1 MKKFA
6 SFLVL
11 VFPALLTSCS
21 CYKQKQDL
29 EQPPQTISQ
38 SIVKEIL
45 NPEEFDN
52 NSLAII
58 KFYRTS
64 CPACHMSAQPYEEL
78 AQKNKSIT
86 FYAVDVDKDGALK
99 KLHAIRALPTFIAF
113 DHGNKVAT
121 VVGFNTQQITDL
133 INKLTSDKTPQIHIT
148 HITSPEHLTKEL
160 TKDKVIVKFFSNE
173 CGFCKMIA
181 PVYEELAK
189 TYGSHV
195 TFLAVDVD
203 AQSELASQYAPNGV
217 PVFFTF
223 KTGKEVD
230 KVLGARADELARIV
244 KELVQAQSTQ
254 QHPAAEKPT
263 EPIPTPED

>member
-6 SFLVL
+6 SFLAL

-21 CYKQKQDL
+21 CYKQKQEL
-29 EQPPQTISQ
+29 EQPTQALSQ
-38 SIVKEIL
+38 SIIKEIV
-45 NPEEFDN
+45 NPEELDN

-64 CPACHMSAQPYEEL
+64 CPACHMSAQPYEDL

-86 FYAVDVDKDGALK
+86 FYAVDVDKDGTLK

-133 INKLTSDKTPQIHIT
+133 INKLTNDKPSQAPIT
-148 HITSPEHLTKEL
+148 HITRPEHLTKEL

-189 TYGSHV
+189 TYGSQV

-203 AQSELASQYAPNGV
+203 AQPELSSQYAPNGV

-223 KTGKEVD
+223 KAGKQVD
-230 KVLGARADELARIV
+230 KVLGARADELVRIA

-254 QHPAAEKPT
+254 QLPASEET
-263 EPIPTPED
+263 TGTVPTPED

>member
-1 MKKFA
+1 MKKLA

-11 VFPALLTSCS
+11 VFPAVLTSCS

-29 EQPPQTISQ
+29 EQPSQTITQ
-38 SIVKEIL
+38 SIIKEII
-45 NPEEFDN
+45 NPEELDN
-52 NSLAII
+52 NSSAII

-86 FYAVDVDKDGALK
+86 FYAVDVDKDGTLK
-99 KLHAIRALPTFIAF
+99 TLHAIRALPTFIAF
-113 DHGNKVAT
+113 DRGNKVAT
-121 VVGFNTQQITDL
+121 VVGFNTPQLIDL
-133 INKLTSDKTPQIHIT
+133 INKLNGEKTPQVHIT

-189 TYGSHV
+189 TYGSQV

-203 AQSELASQYAPNGV
+203 AQPELSSQYAPNGV

-223 KTGKEVD
+223 KAGKQVD
-230 KVLGARADELARIV
+230 KVLGARADELVRIA

-254 QHPAAEKPT
+254 QLPASEET
-263 EPIPTPED
+263 TGTVPTPED

>member
-1 MKKFA
+1 MKKLA
-6 SFLVL
+6 SFLAL
-11 VFPALLTSCS
+11 VFPAVLTSCS
-21 CYKQKQDL
+21 CYKQKQEL
-29 EQPPQTISQ
+29 EQPPQAISQ

-52 NSLAII
+52 NTLGII

-86 FYAVDVDKDGALK
+86 FYAVDVDKDGTLK
-99 KLHAIRALPTFIAF
+99 TLHAIRALPTFIAF
-113 DHGNKVAT
+113 DRGNKVAT
-121 VVGFNTQQITDL
+121 VVGFNTPQLTDL
-133 INKLTSDKTPQIHIT
+133 INKLSSEKTPQVHIT

-181 PVYEELAK
+181 PVYEGLAK
-189 TYGSHV
+189 TYGNHV

-203 AQSELASQYAPNGV
+203 AQSELSSQYAPNGV

-223 KTGKEVD
+223 KAGKQVD
-230 KVLGARADELARIV
+230 KVLGARADELERIV
-244 KELVQAQSTQ
+244 KELAQTQSTTDK
-254 QHPAAEKPT
+254 AT
-263 EPIPTPED
+263 EDTPTPED